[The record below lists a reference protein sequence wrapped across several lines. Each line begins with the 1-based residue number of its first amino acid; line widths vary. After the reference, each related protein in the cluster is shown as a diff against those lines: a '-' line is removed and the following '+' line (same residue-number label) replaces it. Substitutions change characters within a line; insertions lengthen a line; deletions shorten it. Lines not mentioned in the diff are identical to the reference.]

1 MFLKTSTKTRSVF
14 QTNGPKIQIIS
25 TKVARTA
32 NISDVEIQFE
42 DQEQTILSLMH
53 AILFF
58 AKKKTVGFLEKYVWV
73 LPQNRYF

>member
-42 DQEQTILSLMH
+42 DQEQIVQSLMH
-53 AILFF
+53 AILFCKY
-58 AKKKTVGFLEKYVWV
+58 KKRLGF
-73 LPQNRYF
+73 

>member
-25 TKVARTA
+25 TKVAGTA

-53 AILFF
+53 AILFL
-58 AKKKTVGFLEKYVWV
+58 AKKK
-73 LPQNRYF
+73 

>member
-32 NISDVEIQFE
+32 YISDVEIQFE

-53 AILFF
+53 AILFL
-58 AKKKTVGFLEKYVWV
+58 AKKK
-73 LPQNRYF
+73 